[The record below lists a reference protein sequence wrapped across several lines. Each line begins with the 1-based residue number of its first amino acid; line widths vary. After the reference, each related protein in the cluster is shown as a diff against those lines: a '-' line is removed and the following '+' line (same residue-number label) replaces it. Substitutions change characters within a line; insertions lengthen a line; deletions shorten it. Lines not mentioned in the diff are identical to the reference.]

1 MSFLFVLLTALL
13 ISMVV
18 IPVMIRLAPRIGMV
32 DQPDPRKVHAVPV
45 PRVGGIGIIAGALAA
60 ILLWVPFDQTV
71 TAYLFGSVVLLV
83 FGAWDDS
90 CELGHYVKFIGQFI
104 AVIALVY
111 WGDVWV
117 SMVPFLAEPL
127 PAYIGKPFTV
137 FAVIGVINAI
147 NHSDGLDGLAAGESM
162 MSMGAMAYLA
172 YLADGQTLL
181 MIVLATMGG
190 VFGFLRFNTHP
201 ARVFMGD
208 AGSQFLGFSLAVIT
222 IRLTQHANPGL
233 SMALPALLLG
243 LPVIDILA
251 VFAQRAYHRMNWFK
265 ATKNHIHHRLL
276 ELGFDHYQSVVII
289 YSIQAFFVASAL
301 VLRYESDVLIVSLY
315 LGVCTLVFSLLFL
328 GERSGWRIN
337 RHGKKSKLASL
348 ISNLKSSPVV
358 AKWPVLF
365 VKISI
370 PLYFVVGSWIVGKG
384 IPQDFGIAA
393 AVIAVVLL
401 FGLVLHKMRSS
412 EYLVRIA
419 VYATAAFVVY
429 LFDKFTVEADVW
441 TGELVF
447 FALLGVSV
455 AFVVRYVRDVDFR
468 TTPTDY
474 LLVFLV
480 VVSGLLSQGQLQEDS
495 LGALVVKVVILFYG
509 AEIIISRGNRLWNRV
524 LDFSV
529 LVAAG
534 VLGAKGLLGA

>member
-1 MSFLFVLLTALL
+1 MA
-13 ISMVV
+13 I
-18 IPVMIRLAPRIGMV
+18 IPMMIRLAPRIGMV
-32 DQPDPRKVHAVPV
+32 DQPDPRKVHAVPI
-45 PRVGGIGIIAGALAA
+45 PRVGGLGIIVGALAA
-60 ILLWVPFDQTV
+60 MILWMPFEQAV
-71 TAYLFGSVVLLV
+71 VAYLFGSVVLLV

-172 YLADGQTLL
+172 YLADGQAAL
-181 MIVLATMGG
+181 MIALATMGG

-251 VFAQRAYHRMNWFK
+251 VFAQRAYHRLNWFK

-301 VLRYESDVLIVSLY
+301 VLRYESDSLIVALY
-315 LGVCTLVFSLLFL
+315 LGVCASLFSLLFL
-328 GERSGWRIN
+328 AERKGWQVN
-337 RHGKKSKLASL
+337 RQGQKSKLALL
-348 ISNLKSSPVV
+348 ISRMKSSPMM

-365 VKISI
+365 IKISI
-370 PLYFVVGSWIVGKG
+370 PIYLVAGSFMVGGSV
-384 IPQDFGIAA
+384 PRDFGIAA
-393 AVIAVVLL
+393 VVLAVVLA
-401 FGLVLHKMRSS
+401 FGLVFYRMRSS
-412 EYLVRIA
+412 EYLVRVA

-429 LFDKFTVEADVW
+429 LLEKFTVQLSSDIRIA
-441 TGELVF
+441 ELIFYV
-447 FALLGVSV
+447 LLGGSV
-455 AFVVRYVRDVDFR
+455 AFVIRYVRDVNFH

-480 VVSGLLSQGQLQEDS
+480 VVSGILSRGQVQEDS
-495 LGALVVKVVILFYG
+495 LGILVVKVVILFYG
-509 AEIIISRGNRLWNRV
+509 AEIIISRGSRLWNAM

-529 LVAAG
+529 LAATG
-534 VLGAKGLLGA
+534 ILGAKVLLSG

>member
-1 MSFLFVLLTALL
+1 MLLTALL
-13 ISMVV
+13 ISMAV

-45 PRVGGIGIIAGALAA
+45 PRVGGIGIIAGALVAM
-60 ILLWVPFDQTV
+60 LLWVPFDQTV

-104 AVIALVY
+104 AVIVLVY

-172 YLADGQTLL
+172 YLADGQASL
-181 MIVLATMGG
+181 MIALATMGG

-251 VFAQRAYHRMNWFK
+251 VFAQRAYHGMNWFR

-301 VLRYESDVLIVSLY
+301 VLRYESDALIVSLY
-315 LGVCTLVFSLLFL
+315 LGVCTLIFSLLFL
-328 GERSGWRIN
+328 GERSGWRTN
-337 RHGKKSKLASL
+337 RQGNKSKLANL
-348 ISNLKSSPVV
+348 ISNLKASPIV
-358 AKWPVLF
+358 ARWPVLF
-365 VKISI
+365 IKISI
-370 PLYFVVGSWIVGKG
+370 PLYFVVGSLIVGKG

-447 FALLGVSV
+447 FALLGISV

-480 VVSGLLSQGQLQEDS
+480 VVSGLLSQGQVQEGS

-524 LDFSV
+524 LDLSV
-529 LVAAG
+529 LAAAG